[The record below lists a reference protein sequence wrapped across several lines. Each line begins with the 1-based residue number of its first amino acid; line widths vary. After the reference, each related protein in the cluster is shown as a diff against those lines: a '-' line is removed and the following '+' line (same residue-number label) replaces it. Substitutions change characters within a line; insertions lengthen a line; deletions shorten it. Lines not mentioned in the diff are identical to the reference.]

1 MKNAEFFYKK
11 VVMKILIVE
20 DEPLAAAQLA
30 ANIAVLKP
38 AAQIMAVCDTVK
50 SAVNWLKN
58 NPAPDLSFFDIQLGD
73 GLSFEIFEKVDFR
86 QPVIFITAF
95 NQYAI
100 QAFKVNSIDYL
111 LKPIDKR
118 ELENAL
124 IKFEN
129 LTGSKDTNFTPQ
141 FLEEI
146 VSSLKKKTYKERF
159 LVKVGTHLRV
169 VETLDIRYFYSLQ
182 KGTYLKL
189 NDGKDYLLDQ
199 SLEQVEALVDPAAFY
214 RINRKY
220 LVSLKCISDV
230 ISYSNSR
237 LKLKVQNPIDD
248 EFLVAREKVK
258 EFKEWLEGKVQT

>member
-1 MKNAEFFYKK
+1 
-11 VVMKILIVE
+11 MKILIVE

-38 AAQIMAVCDTVK
+38 GAQILAVCDTVK
-50 SAVNWLKN
+50 SAVDWLQK

-73 GLSFEIFEKVDFR
+73 GLSFEIFEKIDFR

-111 LKPIDKR
+111 LKPIDR
-118 ELENAL
+118 NELERAL
-124 IKFEN
+124 TKFDN
-129 LTGSKDTNFTPQ
+129 LSQPKANGITAHAM
-141 FLEEI
+141 EELI
-146 VSSLKKKTYKERF
+146 SSLKKKTYKERF

-169 VETLDIRYFYSLQ
+169 AETTDILYFYSFQ
-182 KGTYLKL
+182 KGTFLKL

-199 SLEQVEALVDPAAFY
+199 SLEQIEELVDPAAFF

-237 LKLKVQNPIDD
+237 LKLKVQHPIDD

-258 EFKEWLEGKVQT
+258 DFKEWLEGES

>member
-1 MKNAEFFYKK
+1 
-11 VVMKILIVE
+11 MKILIVE

-38 AAQIMAVCDTVK
+38 GAQIVAVCDTVK
-50 SAVNWLKN
+50 STVNWLKN
-58 NPAPDLSFFDIQLGD
+58 NPPPDLSFFDIQLGD
-73 GLSFEIFEKVDFR
+73 GLSFEIFEKIDFK

-111 LKPIDKR
+111 LKPIDR
-118 ELENAL
+118 NDLERAL
-124 IKFEN
+124 TKYKN
-129 LTGSKDTNFTPQ
+129 LSQPKTSGITTQ
-141 FLEEI
+141 ALEEI
-146 VSSLKKKTYKERF
+146 IASLKKKNYKERF

-169 VETLDIRYFYSLQ
+169 VETCDILYFYSLQ

-199 SLEQVEALVDPAAFY
+199 SLEQVEELIDPSAFF

-220 LVSLKCISDV
+220 LVSLKSISDV

-258 EFKEWLEGKVQT
+258 DFKDWLEGNS

>member
-1 MKNAEFFYKK
+1 
-11 VVMKILIVE
+11 MKILIVE

-38 AAQIMAVCDTVK
+38 GAQIVAVCDTVK
-50 SAVNWLKN
+50 STVNWLKN
-58 NPAPDLSFFDIQLGD
+58 NPPPDLSFFDIQLGD
-73 GLSFEIFEKVDFR
+73 GLSFEIFEKIDFK

-111 LKPIDKR
+111 LKPIDR
-118 ELENAL
+118 NDLERAL
-124 IKFEN
+124 TKYKN
-129 LTGSKDTNFTPQ
+129 LSQPKTSGITTQ
-141 FLEEI
+141 ALEEI
-146 VSSLKKKTYKERF
+146 IASLKKKNYKERF

-169 VETLDIRYFYSLQ
+169 VETCDILYFYSLQ

-199 SLEQVEALVDPAAFY
+199 SLEQVEELIDPSAFF

-220 LVSLKCISDV
+220 LVSLKSISDV

-237 LKLKVQNPIDD
+237 LKLKVQHPIDN

-258 EFKEWLEGKVQT
+258 DFKDWLEGNS

>member
-1 MKNAEFFYKK
+1 
-11 VVMKILIVE
+11 MKILIVE

-38 AAQIMAVCDTVK
+38 GAQILAVCDTVK

-73 GLSFEIFEKVDFR
+73 GLSFEIFDQIEFK
-86 QPVIFITAF
+86 QPVVFTTAF

-118 ELENAL
+118 ELEYAL
-124 IKFEN
+124 IKFESW
-129 LTGSKDTNFTPQ
+129 GHSKNAIISP
-141 FLEEI
+141 EI
-146 VSSLKKKTYKERF
+146 LDEIISSLKRKTFKDRF

-169 VETLDIRYFYSLQ
+169 VETHDVLYFYSLQ

-189 NDGKDYLLDQ
+189 IDGKDYV
-199 SLEQVEALVDPAAFY
+199 LEQSIEQLEMLVDPSLFF

-220 LVSLKCISDV
+220 FVSLKSITDV
-230 ISYSNSR
+230 ITYSNSR
-237 LKLKVQNPIDD
+237 LKLKVHHPIDD

-258 EFKEWLEGKVQT
+258 EFKEWLEGKS

>member
-11 VVMKILIVE
+11 DVMKILIVE

-38 AAQIMAVCDTVK
+38 VAQIMAVCDTVK

-73 GLSFEIFEKVDFR
+73 GLSFEIFEQVDFR

-111 LKPIDKR
+111 LKPIDR
-118 ELENAL
+118 NDLERAL
-124 IKFEN
+124 TKYEN
-129 LTGSKDTNFTPQ
+129 LSQSKTSAISTQ
-141 FLEEI
+141 ALEEI
-146 VSSLKKKTYKERF
+146 ISSLKKKNYKERF

-169 VETLDIRYFYSLQ
+169 VETPDILYFYSLQ

-189 NDGKDYLLDQ
+189 NDGKDYLLDY
-199 SLEQVEALVDPAAFY
+199 SLEQVEELIDPSAFF

-220 LVSLKCISDV
+220 LVSLKSITDV

-258 EFKEWLEGKVQT
+258 EFKEWLEGKV

>member
-1 MKNAEFFYKK
+1 
-11 VVMKILIVE
+11 MKILIVE

-38 AAQIMAVCDTVK
+38 GAQILAVCDTVR
-50 SAVNWLKN
+50 SAVNWLQN

-73 GLSFEIFEKVDFR
+73 GLSFEIFEQVEFK

-111 LKPIDKR
+111 LKPIDKTD
-118 ELENAL
+118 LERAL
-124 IKFEN
+124 TKFEN
-129 LTGSKDTNFTPQ
+129 LTQPKISGITPLA
-141 FLEEI
+141 LEDI
-146 VSSLKKKTYKERF
+146 ISSLKIKTYKERF
-159 LVKVGTHLRV
+159 LVKVGTHIRV
-169 VETLDIRYFYSLQ
+169 AETHSILYFYSFQ
-182 KGTYLKL
+182 KGTYIKL

-199 SLEQVEALVDPAAFY
+199 TLEQIELQIDPSVFF

-220 LVSLKCISDV
+220 LVSLKSITDV

-237 LKLKVQNPIDD
+237 LKLKVLHPVDD
-248 EFLVAREKVK
+248 EFLVAREKVNQ
-258 EFKEWLEGKVQT
+258 FKSWLEGEKGV

>member
-1 MKNAEFFYKK
+1 
-11 VVMKILIVE
+11 MKILIVE

-38 AAQIMAVCDTVK
+38 GAQILAVCDTVK

-73 GLSFEIFEKVDFR
+73 GLSFEIFEKVDFH
-86 QPVIFITAF
+86 QPVVFITAF

-111 LKPIDKR
+111 LKPIDKNDLDR
-118 ELENAL
+118 AL
-124 IKFEN
+124 TKFEN
-129 LTGSKDTNFTPQ
+129 LTQPSISVINPQ
-141 FLEEI
+141 IIENI
-146 VSSLKKKTYKERF
+146 IASLKEKKYKERF

-169 VETLDIRYFYSLQ
+169 AETRDILYFYSLQ

-189 NDGKDYLLDQ
+189 NDGKDYLLDNT
-199 SLEQVEALVDPAAFY
+199 LEQVEELIDPSVFF

-220 LVSLKCISDV
+220 IVSLKCITDV
-230 ISYSNSR
+230 ISFSNSR
-237 LKLKVQNPIDD
+237 LKLKVQNPVDD

-258 EFKEWLEGKVQT
+258 DFKAWLEGKN

>member
-1 MKNAEFFYKK
+1 
-11 VVMKILIVE
+11 MKILIVE

-30 ANIAVLKP
+30 ANINVLKP
-38 AAQIMAVCDTVK
+38 GTQIMAVCDTVK
-50 SAVNWLKN
+50 SAVHWLKN

-73 GLSFEIFEKVDFR
+73 GLSFEIFDQVEFR
-86 QPVIFITAF
+86 NPVIFTTAF

-129 LTGSKDTNFTPQ
+129 LNLSRNTAFTPGI
-141 FLEEI
+141 LEEI
-146 VSSLKKKTYKERF
+146 VLSLKRKTYKDRF

-169 VETLDIRYFYSLQ
+169 VEVQDVLYFYSLQ

-189 NDGKDYLLDQ
+189 NDGKDYVLDQ
-199 SLEQVEALVDPAAFY
+199 SIEQLEMLVDPKVFF

-220 LVSLKCISDV
+220 FVSLKSITDV
-230 ISYSNSR
+230 ITYSNSR
-237 LKLKVQNPIDD
+237 LKLKVQYPIDD

-258 EFKEWLEGKVQT
+258 EFKEWLEGKI

>member
-1 MKNAEFFYKK
+1 MR
-11 VVMKILIVE
+11 ILIVE

-38 AAQIMAVCDTVK
+38 GAQILAVCDTIK
-50 SAVNWLKN
+50 STVNWLKN

-73 GLSFEIFEKVDFR
+73 GLSFEIFNQVEFK

-111 LKPIDKR
+111 LKPIDR
-118 ELENAL
+118 SDLERAL
-124 IKFEN
+124 SKYEN
-129 LTGSKDTNFTPQ
+129 LSQPKTSGITTQ
-141 FLEEI
+141 ALEEI
-146 VSSLKKKTYKERF
+146 ISSLKKKNYKERF

-169 VETLDIRYFYSLQ
+169 VETQDVLYFYSLQ

-189 NDGKDYLLDQ
+189 SDGKDYLLDQ
-199 SLEQVEALVDPAAFY
+199 SVEQVEELVDPTAFF

-220 LVSLKCISDV
+220 LVSLKSINDV
-230 ISYSNSR
+230 IAYSNSR
-237 LKLKVQNPIDD
+237 LKLKVLQHVDD

-258 EFKEWLEGKVQT
+258 DFKDWLEGKS

>member
-1 MKNAEFFYKK
+1 
-11 VVMKILIVE
+11 MKILIVE

-38 AAQIMAVCDTVK
+38 GAQILAVCDTVK

-73 GLSFEIFEKVDFR
+73 GLSFEIFEKVDFH
-86 QPVIFITAF
+86 QPVVFITAF

-111 LKPIDKR
+111 LKPIDR
-118 ELENAL
+118 NDLDRAL
-124 IKFEN
+124 TKFEN
-129 LTGSKDTNFTPQ
+129 LTQPSISVINPQ
-141 FLEEI
+141 IIENI
-146 VSSLKKKTYKERF
+146 IASLKEKKYKERF

-169 VETLDIRYFYSLQ
+169 AETRDILYFYSLQ

-189 NDGKDYLLDQ
+189 NDGKDYLLDNT
-199 SLEQVEALVDPAAFY
+199 LEQVEELIDPSVFF

-220 LVSLKCISDV
+220 IVSLKCITDV
-230 ISYSNSR
+230 ISFSNSR
-237 LKLKVQNPIDD
+237 LKLKVQNPVDD

-258 EFKEWLEGKVQT
+258 DFKAWLEGKN